1 MTVSK
6 NADGYTFKE
15 LYDAQE
21 RAAEVRAVYRN
32 EFHKN
37 VRDFLTGM
45 HKMNCHNITKE
56 EFTDIVDDAVQEFH
70 DIINGEG
77 WTK

>member
-1 MTVSK
+1 MTY
-6 NADGYTFKE
+6 ATY
-15 LYDAQE
+15 AQE
-21 RAAEVRAVYRN
+21 RDAELRAVYRN
-32 EFHKN
+32 AFYKN
-37 VRDFLTGM
+37 TKDFLM
-45 HKMNCHNITKE
+45 RKHKMNCHNITKE